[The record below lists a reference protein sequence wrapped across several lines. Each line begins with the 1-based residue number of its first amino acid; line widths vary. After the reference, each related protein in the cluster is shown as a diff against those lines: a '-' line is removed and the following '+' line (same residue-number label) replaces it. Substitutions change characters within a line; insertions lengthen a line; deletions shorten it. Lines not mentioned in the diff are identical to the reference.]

1 MKRLMQLILVTVLAF
16 SSVPGFAAAGTQSN
30 PYGLIKSVGDQLF
43 VDISKL
49 NTLEEVQKKAQLK
62 KLVREQLMP
71 HIDIKY
77 VSFKLLGKHVR
88 EINRDQAV
96 TFIDAVEQYLA
107 NTYANALMSY
117 KGQQV
122 NFIEPVVSDDSKFAS
137 VKSEIVEPNA
147 PTIDIVFKFRK
158 NKAGEWQ
165 VYDLVAE
172 SISLLSAKQKEITA
186 RISEVGI
193 EQVTKELVAKS

>member
-1 MKRLMQLILVTVLAF
+1 MKRLMQLMLVVMVAFGSLHSLA
-16 SSVPGFAAAGTQSN
+16 ATDTQSN

-49 NTLEEVQKKAQLK
+49 NMLEEAQKKAELK
-62 KLVREQLMP
+62 KLVRAQLMP

-88 EINRDQAV
+88 EIKREQAV
-96 TFIDAVEQYLA
+96 TFIDAVESYLA

-122 NFIEPVVSDDSKFAS
+122 NFIEPVVSSDSKFAS

-158 NKAGEWQ
+158 NKSGEWQ

-193 EQVTKELVAKS
+193 DQVSKELIAKS

>member
-1 MKRLMQLILVTVLAF
+1 MQLMLVVILAF
-16 SSVPGFAAAGTQSN
+16 GSLHSLAATDTQSN

-49 NTLEEVQKKAQLK
+49 NTLEEAQKKAELK
-62 KLVREQLMP
+62 KLVRAQLMP

-88 EINRDQAV
+88 EIKREQAV

-122 NFIEPVVSDDSKFAS
+122 NFIEPVVSNDSKFAS

-158 NKAGEWQ
+158 NNSGEWQ

-193 EQVTKELVAKS
+193 DQVSKELVAKS

>member
-16 SSVPGFAAAGTQSN
+16 SSVPGLAAPDTQSN

>member
-1 MKRLMQLILVTVLAF
+1 MLVALLTF
-16 SSVPGFAAAGTQSN
+16 SSLHSFAATDTQSN

-49 NTLEEVQKKAQLK
+49 NTLEEAQKKAELK
-62 KLVREQLMP
+62 KLVRAQLMP

-88 EINRDQAV
+88 GLKREQAV

-122 NFIEPVVSDDSKFAS
+122 NFIEPVVSSDSKFAS

-158 NKAGEWQ
+158 NKSGEWQ

-193 EQVTKELVAKS
+193 DQVSKELIAKS

>member
-1 MKRLMQLILVTVLAF
+1 MKKLMQLMLVALLAF
-16 SSVPGFAAAGTQSN
+16 SSLQSIAATDTQSN

-49 NTLEEVQKKAQLK
+49 NTLEEVHKKAELK

-88 EINRDQAV
+88 EIKREQAV

-122 NFIEPVVSDDSKFAS
+122 NFIEPVVSADSKFAS

-172 SISLLSAKQKEITA
+172 SISLLSAKQKEITS

-193 EQVTKELVAKS
+193 DQVSKELVAKS

>member
-1 MKRLMQLILVTVLAF
+1 MKRLMQLMLVALLAF
-16 SSVPGFAAAGTQSN
+16 SSLQSIAATDTQSN

-49 NTLEEVQKKAQLK
+49 NTLEEAQKKAELK

-88 EINRDQAV
+88 EIKREQAV

-122 NFIEPVVSDDSKFAS
+122 NFIESVVSADSKFAS

-172 SISLLSAKQKEITA
+172 SISLLSAKQKEITS

-193 EQVTKELVAKS
+193 DQVSKELVAKS

>member
-1 MKRLMQLILVTVLAF
+1 MKRLMQLMLVVILAF
-16 SSVPGFAAAGTQSN
+16 GSLHSLAATDTQSN

-49 NTLEEVQKKAQLK
+49 NTLEEAQKKAELK
-62 KLVREQLMP
+62 KLVRAQLMP

-88 EINRDQAV
+88 EIKREQAV

-122 NFIEPVVSDDSKFAS
+122 NFIEPVVSNDSKFAS

-158 NKAGEWQ
+158 NNSGEWQ

-193 EQVTKELVAKS
+193 DQVSKELVAKS

>member
-1 MKRLMQLILVTVLAF
+1 MKRLIQLILATVLAF
-16 SSVPGFAAAGTQSN
+16 SSVPGLAAPDTQSN

-49 NTLEEVQKKAQLK
+49 NALEEVQKKAQLK

-193 EQVTKELVAKS
+193 DQVTKELVAKS

>member
-1 MKRLMQLILVTVLAF
+1 MKKLLQLMLVALLAF
-16 SSVPGFAAAGTQSN
+16 GSLQSVAATDTQSD

-49 NTLEEVQKKAQLK
+49 NTLEEAHKKAELK

-88 EINRDQAV
+88 EIKREQAV

-122 NFIEPVVSDDSKFAS
+122 NFIEPVVSADSKFAS

-172 SISLLSAKQKEITA
+172 SISLLSAKQKEITS

-193 EQVTKELVAKS
+193 DQVSKELVAKS